1 VPQRLQNQQ
10 MILLPLAEVRLGFVS
25 AVERKGGAWKALLV
39 RSHLV
44 FTRNA
49 REFGEDSTD
58 AEGGA
63 GLETAFVAVAHDVIF
78 SIISISL
85 MKG

>member
-1 VPQRLQNQQ
+1 ML
-10 MILLPLAEVRLGFVS
+10 VRLRGKFV
-25 AVERKGGAWKALLV
+25 GLLV

-44 FTRNA
+44 FARNA
-49 REFGEDSTD
+49 GEFGEDGTD

-63 GLETAFVAVAHDVIF
+63 GLETAFVAVAHDVVV

-85 MKG
+85 IEGCVRERKVILP